1 MFDLNV
7 DSKFIIK
14 IGQKLHGHAYIPAD
28 STDIQ
33 LVSGIAVPY
42 PRFGDVVKVHGTIC
56 REEGTPK
63 QIKTVKL

>member
-1 MFDLNV
+1 MLTA
-7 DSKFIIK
+7 KFIIK
-14 IGQKLHGHAYIPAD
+14 IGQKLHGYAYIQTD

-42 PRFGDVVKVHGTIC
+42 PRFGDVAKVRGTIC
-56 REEGTPK
+56 REEGTPQ